1 MKKIISVLALTML
14 LGVAAFAQKK
24 DEKKDDAWREKM
36 RAEQVAF
43 ITQELNLTE
52 AEAQQFWPVYN
63 DIQAKRRKVYTE
75 SFEAM
80 KALREAVEKDADVKV
95 PMEKYL
101 SAKKKLEPID
111 EEAVQRY
118 SKVLTKAKVAKLIL
132 SEERFRHNQIGKL
145 GQGGPQGGFK
155 GGHQGA
161 PQGPGMGAP
170 DANASG
176 KPSGNRHQRNQRNQ
190 QNNAAASEE

>member
-1 MKKIISVLALTML
+1 MKKIISVLALAML

-63 DIQAKRRKVYTE
+63 DIQAKRRKAYSE

-80 KALREAVEKDADVKV
+80 KALKEAVDKDGDVKV
-95 PMEKYL
+95 PMENYL
-101 SAKKKLEPID
+101 SAKKKLEPIED
-111 EEAVQRY
+111 EAVQRY
-118 SKVLTKAKVAKLIL
+118 SKVLPKAKVAKLIL

-176 KPSGNRHQRNQRNQ
+176 KSSGNHRHGKKLN
-190 QNNAAASEE
+190 NNAAQE